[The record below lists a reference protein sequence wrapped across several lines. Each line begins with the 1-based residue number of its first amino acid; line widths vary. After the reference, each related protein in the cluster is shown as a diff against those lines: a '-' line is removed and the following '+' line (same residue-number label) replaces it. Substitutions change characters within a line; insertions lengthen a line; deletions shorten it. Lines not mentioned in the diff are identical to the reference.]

1 MNCHVMPGEMRAIK
15 AKLRMAAFVWPVEIF
30 G

>member
-1 MNCHVMPGEMRAIK
+1 MPGEMRAIK
-15 AKLRMAAFVWPVEIF
+15 AKLWIAAFVWPLEIF